1 MQLPATC
8 AAGPSAWPPRT
19 GIPAVLG
26 HLPLTQD
33 THVGDGD
40 FHPFPTCSQV
50 GSNSRPQHRLYWGL
64 PDESEKSPLAKGGLF
79 LPGLR

>member
-1 MQLPATC
+1 M
-8 AAGPSAWPPRT
+8 
-19 GIPAVLG
+19 
-26 HLPLTQD
+26 
-33 THVGDGD
+33 GDGD